1 MTPLGCRETNGKY
14 RKGKKILRVLEF
26 LCTRK
31 LKITPE
37 KNYQACNIQNVC
49 LYMGSSKQIHAIK
62 CNTFN
67 RYWGDS
73 LFNALQANTFRGN
86 TWKCSLQNETFNK
99 YASQELSHW
108 VCFNLKWM
116 LFFFFERA
124 CHIFQCLSPKPTNLA
139 CWIFLIYYLNI
150 WIEPNTHIIYVYKL
164 LFPLEVSMIL
174 VNV

>member
-86 TWKCSLQNETFNK
+86 TWKWPLQNETFNK
-99 YASQELSHW
+99 YASQGLSHW

-116 LFFFFERA
+116 LFSSSSELATFFNVFLPN
-124 CHIFQCLSPKPTNLA
+124 QPTLPVESS
-139 CWIFLIYYLNI
+139 WY
-150 WIEPNTHIIYVYKL
+150 II
-164 LFPLEVSMIL
+164 
-174 VNV
+174 